1 MVNLMKLL
9 KNITLPILGILAW
22 EFLAIY
28 LNNPVI
34 LPKVESVISILLNPG
49 VGILGTGNL
58 IENTIV
64 SIERVLIGFFVA
76 GAIAIPLG
84 ILMGYYSTVNELI
97 DTTVELF
104 RPIPP
109 LAWVP
114 LALAWFGIGETS
126 MHFIIFIGAF
136 FPILI
141 NTISGVKSVPI
152 IMIEAAKTLGGSTR
166 NILQSVVIPASSPDI
181 VTGLRVGVGIAWMCV
196 VAAEM
201 LPGSDAG
208 LGYLIMY
215 AYSLSK
221 MNVVVASM
229 IIIGIIG
236 LFLDRGLR
244 FIENRYF
251 SWKKMIK

>member
-1 MVNLMKLL
+1 MKIL
-9 KNITLPILGILAW
+9 KNLTLPIIGILAW
-22 EFLAIY
+22 EALAIY

-64 SIERVLIGFFVA
+64 SIKRVLIGFFIA
-76 GAIAIPLG
+76 GAFAIPLG
-84 ILMGYYSTVNELI
+84 LLMGYYSLI
-97 DTTVELF
+97 NDLFDTTIELL

-114 LALAWFGIGETS
+114 LALAWFGIGESS

-141 NTISGVKSVPI
+141 NTISGVKSVPV
-152 IMIEAAKTLGGSTR
+152 IMIEAAKTLGGSTKD
-166 NILQSVVIPASSPDI
+166 ILKSVVVPASSPDI
-181 VTGLRVGVGIAWMCV
+181 LTGLRVGAGIAWMCV

-221 MNVVVASM
+221 MNIVVASM

-236 LFLDRGLR
+236 IILDRGLR
-244 FIENRYF
+244 YIEKKYF
-251 SWKKMIK
+251 CWKKMMK

>member
-1 MVNLMKLL
+1 MKLL
-9 KNITLPILGILAW
+9 KNLILPVIGILTW
-22 EFLAIY
+22 EILAIY

-64 SIERVLIGFFVA
+64 SIKRVLIGFFIA
-76 GAIAIPLG
+76 GAFAIPLG
-84 ILMGYYSTVNELI
+84 LLMGYYSLI
-97 DTTVELF
+97 NDLLDMSVELF

-114 LALAWFGIGETS
+114 LALAWFGIGESS

-141 NTISGVKSVPI
+141 NTISGVKSVPV
-152 IMIEAAKTLGGSTR
+152 IMVEAAKTLGGSTKD
-166 NILQSVVIPASSPDI
+166 ILKSVVVPASSPDI
-181 VTGLRVGVGIAWMCV
+181 LTGLRVGAGIAWMCV

-221 MNVVVASM
+221 MNIVVASM

-236 LFLDRGLR
+236 IILDKGLR
-244 FIENRYF
+244 YIEKKYF
-251 SWKKMIK
+251 CWKKMMK

>member
-1 MVNLMKLL
+1 MKIL
-9 KNITLPILGILAW
+9 KNLTLPIIGILAW
-22 EFLAIY
+22 EALAIY

-64 SIERVLIGFFVA
+64 SIKRVLIGFFIA
-76 GAIAIPLG
+76 GAFAIPLG
-84 ILMGYYSTVNELI
+84 LLMGYYSLI
-97 DTTVELF
+97 NDLFDTTVELL

-114 LALAWFGIGETS
+114 LALAWFGIGESS

-141 NTISGVKSVPI
+141 NTISGVKSVPV
-152 IMIEAAKTLGGSTR
+152 IMIEAAKTLGGSTKD
-166 NILQSVVIPASSPDI
+166 ILKSVVVPASSPDI
-181 VTGLRVGVGIAWMCV
+181 LTGLRVGVGIAWMCV

-221 MNVVVASM
+221 MNIVVASM

-236 LFLDRGLR
+236 IILDKGLR
-244 FIENRYF
+244 YIEKKYF
-251 SWKKMIK
+251 CWKKMMK

>member
-1 MVNLMKLL
+1 MKIL
-9 KNITLPILGILAW
+9 KNLTLPIIGILAW
-22 EFLAIY
+22 EALAIY

-64 SIERVLIGFFVA
+64 SIKRVLIGFFIA
-76 GAIAIPLG
+76 GAFAIPLG
-84 ILMGYYSTVNELI
+84 LLMGYYSLI
-97 DTTVELF
+97 NDLFDTTVELL

-114 LALAWFGIGETS
+114 LALAWFGIGESS

-141 NTISGVKSVPI
+141 NTISGVKSVPV
-152 IMIEAAKTLGGSTR
+152 IMIEAAKTLGGSTKD
-166 NILQSVVIPASSPDI
+166 ILKSVVVPASSPDI
-181 VTGLRVGVGIAWMCV
+181 LTGLRVGAGIAWMCV

-221 MNVVVASM
+221 MNIVVASM

-236 LFLDRGLR
+236 IILDKGLR
-244 FIENRYF
+244 YIEKKYF
-251 SWKKMIK
+251 CWKKMMK

>member
-1 MVNLMKLL
+1 MKLL
-9 KNITLPILGILAW
+9 KNLTLPIIGILAW
-22 EFLAIY
+22 ELLAIY

-58 IENTIV
+58 IENTII
-64 SIERVLIGFFVA
+64 SIKRVLIGFFIA
-76 GAIAIPLG
+76 GAFAIPIGL
-84 ILMGYYSTVNELI
+84 LMGYYSFINDLL
-97 DTTVELF
+97 DMTVELL

-114 LALAWFGIGETS
+114 LALAWFGIGESS

-141 NTISGVKSVPI
+141 NTISGVKGVPV
-152 IMIEAAKTLGGSTR
+152 IMVEAAKTLGGSTKD
-166 NILQSVVIPASSPDI
+166 ILKSVVVPASSPDI
-181 VTGLRVGVGIAWMCV
+181 LTGLRIGAGIAWMCV

-236 LFLDRGLR
+236 IILDKGLR
-244 FIENRYF
+244 YIETKYF
-251 SWKKMIK
+251 CWKKMMK